1 MSFLKDDEDLKD
13 DLIDD
18 ASQSDGEINSG
29 TDSESQN
36 LTARTQ
42 RVKKRKVK
50 RDM

>member
-1 MSFLKDDEDLKD
+1 MLLQDDEDIKD

-18 ASQSDGEINSG
+18 ASQSGGDGHSG

-36 LTARTQ
+36 SIARTQ